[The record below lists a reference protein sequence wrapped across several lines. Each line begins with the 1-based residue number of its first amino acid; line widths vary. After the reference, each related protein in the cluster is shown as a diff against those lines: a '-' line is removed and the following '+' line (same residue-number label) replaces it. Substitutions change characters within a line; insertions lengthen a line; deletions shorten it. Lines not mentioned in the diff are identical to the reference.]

1 MKKLLA
7 LLLTLLMVFTLVAC
21 GENEQTP
28 SGSDS
33 TLESQQQEQTD
44 PDTSEQDKTPEGRK
58 WIFHPWQNAFAP

>member
-7 LLLTLLMVFTLVAC
+7 LLLTLLMAFTLVAC

-33 TLESQQQEQTD
+33 NSEGQQQEQTD
-44 PDTSEQDKTPEGRK
+44 PDTSEQDKTPSSGT
-58 WIFHPWQNAFAP
+58 ND